1 MGWPTNGV
9 GSVPPVLF
17 LNVGCGWRKLYTY
30 CIKQYT
36 WFAFTG
42 GFPEIKYHS

>member
-1 MGWPTNGV
+1 MGSQGDGV

-17 LNVGCGWRKLYTY
+17 SNVGRGWRNLSM
-30 CIKQYT
+30 CFLRWYT

-42 GFPEIKYHS
+42 GFPEIK